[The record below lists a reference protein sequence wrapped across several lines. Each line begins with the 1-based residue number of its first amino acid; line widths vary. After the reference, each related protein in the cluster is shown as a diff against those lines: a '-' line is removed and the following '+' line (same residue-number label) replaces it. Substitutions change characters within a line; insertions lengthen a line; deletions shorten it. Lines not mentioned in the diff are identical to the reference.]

1 MVGQHHQLNA
11 HEFEQTP
18 GDGERQGSLVCCS
31 AWGHKE
37 SDTTERLKNKNGN
50 IRQKANSSH
59 FLIRVKMG
67 LKAVETTCNITK
79 AFGPELLTNVQCS
92 KKFCRGDESLE
103 NEKHS
108 GWPSEVDNDQLRA
121 VIKADPLTTIRE
133 VAQELNVNHS
143 MVVRHLK
150 QTGKVKKLD
159 KWVPLELT
167 ANQKNHYFS
176 VSSSLIL
183 CNNKEPFL
191 NQIVTCD
198 KKWILYHS
206 R

>member
-1 MVGQHHQLNA
+1 MEILDKKHIQAIFL
-11 HEFEQTP
+11 FE
-18 GDGERQGSLVCCS
+18 
-31 AWGHKE
+31 
-37 SDTTERLKNKNGN
+37 LKW
-50 IRQKANSSH
+50 
-59 FLIRVKMG
+59 V
-67 LKAVETTCNITK
+67 LKQWKPLATSPK
-79 AFGPELLTNVQCS
+79 HLAQELLTNVQCS

-198 KKWILYHS
+198 KKWILYRS